1 MSSVR
6 TVDAIGSIRTVDAI
20 GSVRTVHASNSWR
33 SCGPGCSLT
42 GTVSAA
48 LEKVS
53 KELQFLGIEAEGRA
67 RSIRLVG
74 LCRLAAL
81 LEAAD
86 AARWR
91 SSSDLAA
98 ELLQL
103 GVLLL
108 QLGVLLVD
116 VAEEAGQNQHL
127 LLMLP
132 LDGREAS
139 MERELLVLKG

>member
-1 MSSVR
+1 M
-6 TVDAIGSIRTVDAI
+6 
-20 GSVRTVHASNSWR
+20 R
-33 SCGPGCSLT
+33 SCGPGYSHT
-42 GTVSAA
+42 GTGVS
-48 LEKVS
+48 
-53 KELQFLGIEAEGRA
+53 FGT
-67 RSIRLVG
+67 
-74 LCRLAAL
+74 LATL

-86 AARWR
+86 AASCR

-103 GVLLL
+103 GVLLF
-108 QLGVLLVD
+108 D